1 MGAVPSVTTPYT
13 VAAAAPAGGRDKSTL
28 ASCKP
33 SMVKFWLYCRDR
45 RSCLISGMK
54 RNLQEEKVPSAA
66 LLGRGTANQKTDTAG
81 DKVPELGDRGSQ
93 RTGLCQRFV
102 IHPHVPQKDQRHQT
116 EKPDTGGNQNL
127 RSAAAS
133 RLLREHGIA
142 LKLDLSGICL
152 CAGDKT
158 DLVYR
163 AGGAAYGGFR
173 PVLSYAPGRPAV
185 PAGFLR
191 PGRQSWR

>member
-1 MGAVPSVTTPYT
+1 MS
-13 VAAAAPAGGRDKSTL
+13 
-28 ASCKP
+28 
-33 SMVKFWLYCRDR
+33 
-45 RSCLISGMK
+45 
-54 RNLQEEKVPSAA
+54 SAA
-66 LLGRGTANQKTDTAG
+66 LLGRGTADQKTDTAG

-116 EKPDTGGNQNL
+116 EKPDTGGDQNL

-163 AGGAAYGGFR
+163 AGEAAYGGFR
-173 PVLSYAPGRPAV
+173 RFYSMHWGGRRYLLAFFVPGGKVGAEEVAEDRRSGGADDNVDTAGELAV
-185 PAGFLR
+185 PSGEKQRVQGLQHQNGHNQKQAPIHQVQPL
-191 PGRQSWR
+191 PGCPDG